1 MEISKKINDLKKS
14 IFETDQMVDE
24 LIASLNARQIR
35 LEKKEKKIA
44 EIKAEVKINV
54 EKIDKIIEK
63 INGNS

>member
-24 LIASLNARQIR
+24 LISSLHARQIR
-35 LEKKEKKIA
+35 LEKNEKKIA

-63 INGNS
+63 INENS

>member
-24 LIASLNARQIR
+24 LISSLHARQIR
-35 LEKKEKKIA
+35 LEKNEKKIA

>member
-35 LEKKEKKIA
+35 LE
-44 EIKAEVKINV
+44 
-54 EKIDKIIEK
+54 
-63 INGNS
+63 NSRNKSRS